1 MSNVSTQLTKV
12 MDVSSYLCRL
22 LDPSY
27 ASSPGNMQQ
36 TSQTDTLVQNSQPH
50 NKRKLICDRCHLD
63 SNCQCGEHSN
73 KRMKTVGS
81 TQDVETNSTSQAST
95 NSLNNIMGKLN
106 QNPCDKLQVI
116 SNEPVT
122 YESEK
127 SILQSS
133 RDRLSVAIESSVVRP
148 NNPPN
153 LTSTPKNDINRT
165 RVLNKKS
172 PNFISSKIDVS
183 DINILRKQNV
193 SIDKPAKAVRPNVS
207 KSSISTQT
215 IQNRPIILNHHSKPN
230 SMNQMYNNTSLNNSS
245 VFNATQQH
253 VLPPNFHTVSSD
265 NSNPG
270 QFLTLHTINLPFN
283 PIPLPQIGQQ
293 PVTQI
298 AQQQISLPQLG
309 QNLPIPQV
317 GQQQMFFQL
326 QPSQTGLQITSVPQ
340 TNNATHAQLITSKQH
355 ASDPVLSNNTNQPT
369 STDNGS
375 LISSLQTASSGSNQ
389 AIVSVG
395 LDTTISQCVGVSN
408 NDMKSTII
416 PPDDNNVSQI
426 MNHDS
431 TNAKIHMQIK
441 QPTSSKTNCEIKKI
455 SDVCLSQSSYT
466 DEESDSIKDLIT
478 IDDDVSESSQVVN
491 TNSDNFFVSDEST
504 FSPANTEGHGNI
516 FEKMR
521 PSLVRRHMR
530 LQDTAFDVRKHL
542 TFDSE
547 FSDLYPDSEN
557 TSETKPC
564 DSSSITDN
572 MANSANQINS
582 HQLNNSQFFCTACK
596 YISSSSNYVFKSEPE
611 LQQHTLTCH

>member
-1 MSNVSTQLTKV
+1 
-12 MDVSSYLCRL
+12 
-22 LDPSY
+22 
-27 ASSPGNMQQ
+27 
-36 TSQTDTLVQNSQPH
+36 
-50 NKRKLICDRCHLD
+50 
-63 SNCQCGEHSN
+63 
-73 KRMKTVGS
+73 
-81 TQDVETNSTSQAST
+81 
-95 NSLNNIMGKLN
+95 
-106 QNPCDKLQVI
+106 
-116 SNEPVT
+116 
-122 YESEK
+122 
-127 SILQSS
+127 
-133 RDRLSVAIESSVVRP
+133 
-148 NNPPN
+148 
-153 LTSTPKNDINRT
+153 
-165 RVLNKKS
+165 
-172 PNFISSKIDVS
+172 
-183 DINILRKQNV
+183 
-193 SIDKPAKAVRPNVS
+193 
-207 KSSISTQT
+207 
-215 IQNRPIILNHHSKPN
+215 
-230 SMNQMYNNTSLNNSS
+230 
-245 VFNATQQH
+245 
-253 VLPPNFHTVSSD
+253 
-265 NSNPG
+265 
-270 QFLTLHTINLPFN
+270 
-283 PIPLPQIGQQ
+283 
-293 PVTQI
+293 
-298 AQQQISLPQLG
+298 
-309 QNLPIPQV
+309 
-317 GQQQMFFQL
+317 
-326 QPSQTGLQITSVPQ
+326 
-340 TNNATHAQLITSKQH
+340 
-355 ASDPVLSNNTNQPT
+355 
-369 STDNGS
+369 
-375 LISSLQTASSGSNQ
+375 
-389 AIVSVG
+389 
-395 LDTTISQCVGVSN
+395 
-408 NDMKSTII
+408 
-416 PPDDNNVSQI
+416 